1 MNAAVHRLEN
11 VGSDL
16 RKIGSAFSGRFRLV
30 NWLVFSAARER
41 EQHTR
46 DEIAADSSEAE
57 RLASGWEEYL
67 HRPLIHICL
76 VNLVARKILSA
87 KERRGDNHSGKP
99 GRSSGI
105 VRPASTGDKTSD
117 PASMNLVGLQR
128 VTTKLSDD
136 DQQTPA

>member
-1 MNAAVHRLEN
+1 MNAAIHRLEN

-16 RKIGSAFSGRFRLV
+16 RKIGSGFSGRFRLV
-30 NWLVFSAARER
+30 NWLVLSAARER

-87 KERRGDNHSGKP
+87 KERRVDNHPKP

-105 VRPASTGDKTSD
+105 ARPASTGDKTSD
-117 PASMNLVGLQR
+117 PASMNLVELQR
-128 VTTKLSDD
+128 VTTELSDD
-136 DQQTPA
+136 DQ